1 MVARPNYIALLYA
14 PLGIVSPIARA
25 LGAQLKE
32 LDSSSRVTAGFVV
45 PYALAYAGLWLALLT
60 PAMITLALRI
70 RQLSPEHAAES
81 ISLVLWVGA
90 LVALISNPVFGALS
104 DRTQSRF
111 GRRRPWLAGGALGG
125 LAALTLIGYAPSLGT
140 VLIGWCLTQ
149 LAFNAALA
157 AIVAVLA
164 DQVSPAQRGTVTG
177 ILGVCMPIGQIS
189 GTFLVQQ
196 LSGDLVKAFALPG
209 ALGTAAILL
218 LAIVLREQPLAP
230 TPASGAAE
238 ANTTPALLAPRRH
251 HPNFWWAWL
260 SRVFFVMGITFLT
273 AYQPYFLLEELQAT
287 AADVPALIFRSTLV
301 QAGMVVA
308 SSLAAGRL
316 SDRFG
321 NRKPFVIAGSVAQA
335 VGLWLIATA
344 DSYTAFLFAVAIV
357 GIGQGSYEGVDLA
370 MVSEVLPDARH
381 QAAKGFG
388 LLNITNTLPQ
398 VIAPLAAPAILELS
412 RGRYTPLFVVAG
424 GVAMLGALSVLPLK
438 NAR

>member
-1 MVARPNYIALLYA
+1 MVARRNYIALLYA
-14 PLGIVSPIARA
+14 PLGIVTPIARA
-25 LGAQLKE
+25 LGAQLNE
-32 LDSSSRVTAGFVV
+32 RYPSARVTAGFIV

-60 PAMITLALRI
+60 PAIITLALRI
-70 RQLSPEHAAES
+70 RQLAPERAAES

-90 LVALISNPVFGALS
+90 LVALVANPVFGALS

-111 GRRRPWLAGGALGG
+111 GRRRPWLAGGALCG
-125 LAALTLIGYAPSLGT
+125 LAALTLIGYAPGIGT
-140 VLIGWCLTQ
+140 VLVGWCLTQ

-189 GTFLVQQ
+189 GTFLVQE
-196 LSGDLVKAFALPG
+196 LSGDLVKAFAIPG
-209 ALGTAAILL
+209 ALGAAAVIL
-218 LAIVLREQPLAP
+218 LAIVLREQPFE
-230 TPASGAAE
+230 PAAGSDAAGAD
-238 ANTTPALLAPRRH
+238 TLHALPPPRRH
-251 HPNFWWAWL
+251 DADFWWAWL
-260 SRVFFVMGITFLT
+260 SRVFFVMGIAFLT
-273 AYQPYFLLEELQAT
+273 AYQPYFLLEELRAS
-287 AADVPALIFRSTLV
+287 AADVPGLIFRSTLV
-301 QAGMVVA
+301 QAGMVVV

-316 SDRFG
+316 SDRLG

-335 VGLWLIATA
+335 LGLWLIATA
-344 DSYTAFLFAVAIV
+344 DSYTAFLFAVAVV

-370 MVSEVLPDARH
+370 LVSEVLPDARS

-398 VIAPLAAPAILELS
+398 IIAPLAAPAILELS

-424 GVAMLGALSVLPLK
+424 GVAMLGAVSLLPLK
-438 NAR
+438 KAR